1 MTDQSSPTVLEGL
14 YSALR
19 GTGIRRSREGRWLG
33 GVAHG
38 IAVRFNVDPVLVRV
52 ALVVLAIFFGLGI
65 TLYLLAWTLL
75 PDEDGSIAL
84 ERAIRDHDGGSIV
97 LSIIAGIS
105 LLAPSGF
112 SDRGGWSVSLL
123 AVVVLFGL
131 WYVSRDGRAVGASSG
146 VTPPPPPPGGFGAPP
161 APAGQSFPNS
171 PAAPTVATS
180 GATAPGSTWTA
191 SPPPP
196 PGATYPP
203 GSTYPPAATYPAPGG
218 VPSGPGV
225 TAPPP
230 PPTARRARRRGG
242 LPLLL
247 VAIGLS
253 ILSFQAT
260 LLAAGALGLSGDHD
274 LIAWGAVLIALGLVV
289 LGTAV
294 AGWRIGFVGVA
305 ATILAAASALGLVS
319 AVNIR
324 PRDGSFG
331 DRTWTPT
338 SVSEL
343 RSSYEIAFGTGT
355 LDLRKLPPA
364 AMSGQTIS
372 TQVGF
377 GSMRIITPANAA
389 VTVRPDITLGTV
401 SWSDERNDRHS
412 LTTTGDPTTPPI
424 VLGSGPSSL
433 VLNAEVNVGSLDL
446 DRG

>member
-1 MTDQSSPTVLEGL
+1 MLDGL

-84 ERAIRDHDGGSIV
+84 ERAIRDHDGGSIA
-97 LSIIAGIS
+97 LSIFAGIS
-105 LLAPSGF
+105 LIAPSGF
-112 SDRGGWSVSLL
+112 HDRGGWSVSLM
-123 AVVVLFGL
+123 AIAVLFGL

-146 VTPPPPPPGGFGAPP
+146 VTPPPPPNAFGPP
-161 APAGQSFPNS
+161 AF
-171 PAAPTVATS
+171 PAAP
-180 GATAPGSTWTA
+180 GATPGATTAGGGTASGTTTAGATTMGMGSTWAA
-191 SPPPP
+191 STPPP
-196 PGATYPP
+196 PGA
-203 GSTYPPAATYPAPGG
+203 SYPPAPGSSYPPAGGSSAPLPNATIPPAP
-218 VPSGPGV
+218 PSS
-225 TAPPP
+225 
-230 PPTARRARRRGG
+230 ARRARRRGG

-260 LLAAGALGLSGDHD
+260 LLAAGALGLSGNHD
-274 LIAWGAVLIALGLVV
+274 TIAWGAVLIALGLVV

-305 ATILAAASALGLVS
+305 AAILALVSALGLVS
-319 AVNIR
+319 SVNIR

-343 RSSYEIAFGTGT
+343 RSSYEVAFGTGT

-364 AMSGQTIS
+364 ALSGQAIS

-377 GSMRIITPANAA
+377 GTLRVITPANTA
-389 VTVRPDITLGTV
+389 VTVRPDVSLGTLN
-401 SWSDERNDRHS
+401 WRDERNERHS
-412 LTTTGDPTTPPI
+412 LSNTDEASSTPI

-433 VLNAEVNVGSLDL
+433 VLNAEVNFGSLDL